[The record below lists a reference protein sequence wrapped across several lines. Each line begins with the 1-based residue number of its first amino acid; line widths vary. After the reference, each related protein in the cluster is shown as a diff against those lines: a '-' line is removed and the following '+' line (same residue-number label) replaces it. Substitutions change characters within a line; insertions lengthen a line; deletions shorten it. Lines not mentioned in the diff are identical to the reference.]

1 MDLPMLP
8 SMLSMPRHCHGALR
22 PRCSKVPRSGSGIC
36 LLEMLMI
43 ILLSQHNTISV
54 LKIKYNFFNYAI
66 NPSWQVPVKVNNR
79 NVNNKTPEQQQWCF
93 YC

>member
-1 MDLPMLP
+1 MLP
-8 SMLSMPRHCHGALR
+8 SILSMSPHCHRVVRL
-22 PRCSKVPRSGSGIC
+22 RCSKVPGSDSGIC
-36 LLEMLMI
+36 LLEKLMI